1 MAQSELYHNN
11 CRRCATS
18 IMSIDMPAFK
28 LLHWIA
34 QWNNQ
39 RDAPPT
45 PDQADEGAYGCTKI
59 FSKARQLEVTIEHSD
74 ELPFGAYS
82 HPQVR
87 VHIVDR
93 CTGRA
98 LCPPQMTSE
107 AKFCMDN
114 NANCKTKSPTK
125 GVRFRRGKRFESVS
139 THDEDDEYPKSL
151 KSKPTPDYRR
161 IALGLFPYNHQ
172 QGNSNYELFRAS
184 RRSRRHVRVPPHR
197 VRCTFNYEPQT
208 RQPRQVKSMLQKQ
221 TYGSAVDNCDQEM
234 NDAVE
239 NEPGDNQE
247 PPTEVSPVVEDPGS
261 KLATLEALSSDFFDL
276 MVPCK
281 RNATEPCLIPQ
292 RVLCSLPS
300 GKKGCS
306 AVSFSPCGRFLAAS
320 VSPELGD
327 FVVQVYHMASAE
339 LFAVGR
345 GHRGVIYSLEWSII
359 SNGQY
364 RLLSA
369 SSDGTVRLWELP
381 SKNAA
386 SSSDDPSGTSSQR
399 THLLSLV
406 FQWHHFPC
414 FVYCAIFLPGSDG
427 EIVLTGASDGCMR
440 FRKNHQYQMANLSTE
455 CSSITSLELHPR
467 KAHLLV
473 HTQPNAIFQYELRS
487 YLLLNKSYAGVA
499 CESLLVKSTFSPDG
513 KLVISG
519 SEDGVPR
526 LFTSLHGQQLQRGV
540 WGTHF
545 FHGCPVLDVS
555 WSPTAHMAALC
566 SYGGN
571 NPIVVLC
578 SYRGDEDAVY
588 MDESAASNITTNTTT
603 NFQLAVDAFRGAN
616 QLEAVSCDHAQRLQ
630 RALERRQ
637 KRLQAKAVPYF
648 YEQPTQFSLVTLIH
662 TTLLVAMSSGSKL
675 REDPRHHKNK
685 EAIRHLSQSQLEILT
700 LASIFHETGGR
711 IPNDRGKA
719 TTWTRQSGWD
729 KILEVSA
736 ALKNG
741 GMSIPK
747 ITTMQ
752 AFFPPVF
759 GVKWERNHI
768 VAIDLSDNGLSGT
781 FPAKIVRLRFLT
793 TLKMRNN
800 PNLRGPLPREIYSM
814 PHLKYCYIDGTK
826 VENALPFNIA
836 HSFEITQ
843 TKPESGRSS
852 KSAVSTVSFCT
863 GNEHLIRWMADMTEA
878 EMYMVHS
885 TLKKLHES
893 TTGQAGRQQIKCT
906 ASNATGPERAAAAIK
921 LQRIYRA
928 RIERTKFRDFLHS
941 LIEMKVDPTTGYTY
955 YVNART
961 GEATWDKPKFLGS
974 DIDSDTNTNK
984 PSNNAED
991 AREAWK
997 PYDDGYGNAYY
1008 WNSVTGESSW
1018 EPPTFLSR
1026 IYEELRERYGADKTD
1041 DERFELFFQDI
1052 DRDGTGE
1059 IDQDEFARLCG
1070 DLGMALSAKQIKEV
1084 FQELDSS
1091 GDGQLDRPEIIAWLT
1106 RNFK

>member
-1 MAQSELYHNN
+1 
-11 CRRCATS
+11 
-18 IMSIDMPAFK
+18 
-28 LLHWIA
+28 
-34 QWNNQ
+34 
-39 RDAPPT
+39 
-45 PDQADEGAYGCTKI
+45 
-59 FSKARQLEVTIEHSD
+59 
-74 ELPFGAYS
+74 
-82 HPQVR
+82 
-87 VHIVDR
+87 
-93 CTGRA
+93 
-98 LCPPQMTSE
+98 
-107 AKFCMDN
+107 
-114 NANCKTKSPTK
+114 
-125 GVRFRRGKRFESVS
+125 
-139 THDEDDEYPKSL
+139 
-151 KSKPTPDYRR
+151 
-161 IALGLFPYNHQ
+161 
-172 QGNSNYELFRAS
+172 
-184 RRSRRHVRVPPHR
+184 
-197 VRCTFNYEPQT
+197 
-208 RQPRQVKSMLQKQ
+208 
-221 TYGSAVDNCDQEM
+221 
-234 NDAVE
+234 
-239 NEPGDNQE
+239 
-247 PPTEVSPVVEDPGS
+247 
-261 KLATLEALSSDFFDL
+261 
-276 MVPCK
+276 
-281 RNATEPCLIPQ
+281 
-292 RVLCSLPS
+292 
-300 GKKGCS
+300 
-306 AVSFSPCGRFLAAS
+306 
-320 VSPELGD
+320 
-327 FVVQVYHMASAE
+327 
-339 LFAVGR
+339 
-345 GHRGVIYSLEWSII
+345 
-359 SNGQY
+359 
-364 RLLSA
+364 
-369 SSDGTVRLWELP
+369 
-381 SKNAA
+381 
-386 SSSDDPSGTSSQR
+386 
-399 THLLSLV
+399 
-406 FQWHHFPC
+406 
-414 FVYCAIFLPGSDG
+414 
-427 EIVLTGASDGCMR
+427 
-440 FRKNHQYQMANLSTE
+440 
-455 CSSITSLELHPR
+455 
-467 KAHLLV
+467 
-473 HTQPNAIFQYELRS
+473 
-487 YLLLNKSYAGVA
+487 
-499 CESLLVKSTFSPDG
+499 
-513 KLVISG
+513 
-519 SEDGVPR
+519 
-526 LFTSLHGQQLQRGV
+526 
-540 WGTHF
+540 
-545 FHGCPVLDVS
+545 
-555 WSPTAHMAALC
+555 
-566 SYGGN
+566 
-571 NPIVVLC
+571 
-578 SYRGDEDAVY
+578 
-588 MDESAASNITTNTTT
+588 
-603 NFQLAVDAFRGAN
+603 
-616 QLEAVSCDHAQRLQ
+616 
-630 RALERRQ
+630 
-637 KRLQAKAVPYF
+637 
-648 YEQPTQFSLVTLIH
+648 
-662 TTLLVAMSSGSKL
+662 MSSGSKL

-752 AFFPPVF
+752 AFFSPVF